1 MRKMRNIWLTVW
13 VAVCCAVLPAG
24 CHKDDGPSF
33 GERNVSVL
41 MSVGSRAG
49 EETPTGAE
57 AAINTLRVYAF
68 VGGEPAGHYYT
79 AEPVVSPERF
89 LMDLKMFSLTKQ
101 TVDFY
106 VVANEGT
113 MVTPGSSEIL
123 NDETTEGELKRFS
136 FTSLDQERGLPMFVH
151 RRVELDVATDAA
163 GSGADMSGHEG
174 HTLLN
179 QKVDFEL
186 QRSVAKLGVF
196 AAKAA
201 GETGDLSVTGLTL
214 KGSGLRALNYLA
226 PQDRETLEKIP
237 ARGSDMGLSVN
248 GNVCKEFPQDGKP
261 EDPANYTDVLQAP
274 FYLFENAYGSA
285 SWDVEGSGEG
295 NVLEISYRIGGVDKT
310 GTVYLPPIA
319 RNKYYAVCCRMR
331 NSGGITVEYTVADWT
346 RADNWEGGLTFEY
359 PTSSNPLEAQDFGER
374 TDPQVRYSAD
384 NQEAG
389 AFVAMF
395 QMSAP
400 AGQQWTPVLDAPET
414 DFEVRVYDNT
424 GRRRLTDPEE
434 WIAAPDWYTIKVV
447 ALKPENVGKTVNL
460 GITFTP
466 VYAQEA
472 QYLLINGGSGGN
484 TGWPDSGVKTDR
496 ILIEQVESK

>member
-1 MRKMRNIWLTVW
+1 MRNIWLTVC

-24 CHKDDGPSF
+24 CHKDDGPSL

-79 AEPVVSPERF
+79 AEPMVSPERF

-106 VVANEGT
+106 VVANEGAMET
-113 MVTPGSSEIL
+113 AGSSTSL
-123 NDETTEGELKRFS
+123 NDKTTEGELKQFT
-136 FTSLDQERGLPMFVH
+136 FTSLNQEKGLPMFVH
-151 RRVELDVATDAA
+151 KRVELDVATDAP
-163 GSGADMSGHEG
+163 GSGANMSGHEG

-179 QKVDFEL
+179 QKVDFKLE
-186 QRSVAKLGVF
+186 RSVAKLGVF

-214 KGSGLRALNYLA
+214 KGPGLRALNYLA
-226 PQDRETLEKIP
+226 PQEPGTLEKIP

-310 GTVYLPPIA
+310 GTVYLPSID

-331 NSGGITVEYTVADWT
+331 NSGGIIVEYTVADWT

-424 GRRRLTDPEE
+424 GRRLTDPEE

-484 TGWPDSGVKTDR
+484 TGWPDSGGKTDR